1 MIVPAEKICEN
12 VKELIEGKN
21 IKCIKKMKKKKKD

>member
-12 VKELIEGKN
+12 VKKLIKGTN
-21 IKCIKKMKKKKKD
+21 IKCIKKMKKKKD